1 MREDNLLMPSI
12 LLVDDEQDHLWV
24 LSAILRRIPAEITCF
39 REGQEALQAVRTQPF
54 HLALIDLR
62 LPDMDGLRA
71 LEQIKRL
78 QPDLPVVI
86 LTAYPSRST
95 AAEAHRR
102 GAVAY
107 LEKPFPPAQLR
118 TFVQRLLAGELPPE
132 AVSDPRPPAAAYL

>member
-1 MREDNLLMPSI
+1 MPRI

-24 LSAILRRIPAEITCF
+24 LSTILRRLPAEVTCC
-39 REGQEALQAVRTQPF
+39 REGQEALRAARMQPF

-71 LEQIKRL
+71 LAQLKEL
-78 QPDLPVVI
+78 QPDLPVVM
-86 LTAYPSRST
+86 LTAYPSRAT
-95 AAEAHRR
+95 ADEALHQ

-118 TFVQRLLAGELPPE
+118 TFVQRLLAGEPARE
-132 AVSDPRPPAAAYL
+132 AGVITSLQPSPAAYL